1 MAKAKKETVSHAGR
15 QCKLLFVQ
23 GVIQRNPMEASPQWL
38 RPWEVEVAGEA
49 FGEKLSINDDKLLEQ
64 TIVVPTAEEEMARL
78 VRRWGAPKEENSMPF
93 AETVFGTGS
102 RGLRA
107 LDAAIA
113 EAIAGGELL
122 PEADEAEGEAK

>member
-1 MAKAKKETVSHAGR
+1 MAKRKETVSHAGR

-23 GVIQRNPMEASPQWL
+23 GVIQRNPMEAAPQWL

-49 FGEKLSINDDKLLEQ
+49 FGEKLSVNEDKLLEN
-64 TIVVPTAEEEMARL
+64 TIVVPTAEEELGRL
-78 VRRWGAPKEENSMPF
+78 IRRWGKPNEENAMSF

-113 EAIAGGELL
+113 EAVAGGELL
-122 PEADEAEGEAK
+122 PKPVEEPAGDPK